1 MNLVQY
7 NGLLFEFGEEQEALE
22 MDSPI
27 SGKRLR
33 YLNAD
38 SDVLHTLG

>member
-7 NGLLFEFGEEQEALE
+7 NNSLSEFEEEEEALE
-22 MDSPI
+22 MDSPL
-27 SGKRLR
+27 SDKRLR

-38 SDVLHTLG
+38 FDVLNILE